1 MNVSQRLSK
10 EILNWRNVTSGTH
23 RFGGLE
29 FRVGTREMGHIHG
42 DILADLPFPM
52 NIRDNLVNSGRVLP
66 HHILPQSGWISKWIN
81 SEDDVKQVIELFRM
95 QYERLNQI

>member
-66 HHILPQSGWISKWIN
+66 SHTSSIWM
-81 SEDDVKQVIELFRM
+81 D
-95 QYERLNQI
+95 NQMD